1 MTLRAAWLA
10 GLMAVLPA
18 QAQEPSPPLFNLVTL
33 SAQAEREVPND
44 TLLATLASEA
54 EGADPAP
61 LADGVNRTM
70 RRALE
75 VARGYGSVRARSGNY
90 QTYPVYDK
98 NRIARWRVRQ
108 ELRLEASD
116 FGAATELIGRL
127 QSILTVAQLSH
138 GVSGEARR
146 EAENALLAEAIAAFE
161 ERARIARD
169 TLKAKGY
176 RLRDLSVSGGGP
188 VPPRPLAMRAM
199 AAEAAA
205 PALEPGSTRIAVTV
219 SGTVQLH

>member
-1 MTLRAAWLA
+1 MMLRIACLWLLVA
-10 GLMAVLPA
+10 LPA
-18 QAQEPSPPLFNLVTL
+18 LAQDAAPPLFNLVTL

-44 TLLATLASEA
+44 MLYATLVAEA
-54 EGADPAP
+54 EGADPAQ

-75 VARGYGSVRARSGNY
+75 LARGYPAVKARSGNY

-116 FGAATELIGRL
+116 FGAATELIGKL
-127 QSILTVAQLSH
+127 QSILAVAQLAH
-138 GVSGEARR
+138 GVSGEASRQ
-146 EAENALLAEAIAAFE
+146 AENALIAEAIAAFE

-169 TLKAKGY
+169 SLKAKSH
-176 RLRDLSVSGGGP
+176 RLRDLNISGGGP
-188 VPPRPLAMRAM
+188 MPPRPLAMRAL

-205 PALEPGSTRIAVTV
+205 PALEAGSSRIAVTV
-219 SGTVQLH
+219 SGTVQLQ

>member
-1 MTLRAAWLA
+1 MRLRAAWLA
-10 GLMAVLPA
+10 GLLGALPA
-18 QAQEPSPPLFNLVTL
+18 QGQEPSPALFNLVTL

-44 TLLATLASEA
+44 TLLATLAAEA

-61 LADGVNRTM
+61 LAEGVNRSM

-75 VARGYGSVRARSGNY
+75 LARAYPSVKARSGNY

-116 FGAATELIGRL
+116 FGAATELIGKL
-127 QSILTVAQLSH
+127 QSILTVAQLAH

-146 EAENALLAEAIAAFE
+146 QAENTLLAEAIAAFE
-161 ERARIARD
+161 ERARLARD
-169 TLKAKGY
+169 ALKAKGY
-176 RLRDLSVSGGGP
+176 RLRDLNLSGGGP
-188 VPPRPLAMRAM
+188 MPPRPLAMRAM

-205 PALEPGSTRIAVTV
+205 PALEAGATRIAVTV
-219 SGTVQLH
+219 TGTVQLQ

>member
-1 MTLRAAWLA
+1 MIARTALLGLLLPLAAL
-10 GLMAVLPA
+10 
-18 QAQEPSPPLFNLVTL
+18 AQEAPPAALFNLVTL

-44 TLLATLASEA
+44 TLLATLAAEA
-54 EGADPAP
+54 EGADPAQ
-61 LADGVNRTM
+61 LADGVNRSM

-75 VARGYGSVRARSGNY
+75 IARGYSAVKARSGNY

-108 ELRLEASD
+108 ELRLKSSD
-116 FGAATELIGRL
+116 FGAATELIGKL
-127 QSILTVAQLSH
+127 QSILTVAQLAH

-146 EAENALLAEAIAAFE
+146 LAENALIAEAIAAFE

-169 TLKAKGY
+169 ALKAKSY
-176 RLRDLSVSGGGP
+176 RLRDLNVSGGGP

-199 AAEAAA
+199 VAEAAA
-205 PALEPGSTRIAVTV
+205 PALEAGATRIAVTV
-219 SGTVQLH
+219 SGTVQLQ